1 MDAVLQEFSYLET
14 LTSYLFCI
22 SLILL
27 LLVPF
32 LVERLMK
39 NPQKAAPI
47 LILGLFAVSCIF
59 FQFNLLSDWES
70 RQQVSVLEQMGSIP
84 EGEQGSLSFHKQEA
98 KDGTPLLLISW
109 DYDALPW
116 HLAIPY
122 RAASILP
129 PHGPSGAY
137 VYAIYQDGEGN
148 AHYRKPFQTLP
159 SVKNE

>member
-1 MDAVLQEFSYLET
+1 MDTVLQEFSYLET
-14 LTSYLFCI
+14 LVSYLFCI

-27 LLVPF
+27 LIVPF

-39 NPQKAAPI
+39 TPKKAAPV
-47 LILGLFAVSCIF
+47 LIFGFLAVLCIF

-70 RQQVSVLEQMGSIP
+70 RHQVAVLEQMGSIP
-84 EGEQGSLSFHKQEA
+84 EGKQGSLSFLKQKA
-98 KDGTPLLLISW
+98 KDGTPLLIVSW

-122 RAASILP
+122 RVASILP

-137 VYAIYQDGEGN
+137 VYAIYQDGAGN
-148 AHYRKPFQTLP
+148 VHYRKPFQTLP
-159 SVKNE
+159 SVTNE